1 MLLSRWYIRIRV
13 GTRYRYTRRVVN
25 SARDKIRVKFSF
37 YQNTLVRWNFFTSW
51 FINNQRNIQKRTRYN
66 AYNRATLCYVV
77 RSLLYMA
84 LMKFSGS
91 LLPYHWAFLPY
102 IILRVHGCHPKANFF
117 FSFDSLEKG
126 IIRRNEELAFLM
138 DVIVV
143 AIAIANVGA
152 QGILRKEFFPF
163 CKCIDGY

>member
-1 MLLSRWYIRIRV
+1 MDVIPRRI
-13 GTRYRYTRRVVN
+13 
-25 SARDKIRVKFSF
+25 
-37 YQNTLVRWNFFTSW
+37 
-51 FINNQRNIQKRTRYN
+51 
-66 AYNRATLCYVV
+66 
-77 RSLLYMA
+77 
-84 LMKFSGS
+84 
-91 LLPYHWAFLPY
+91 
-102 IILRVHGCHPKANFF
+102 FF

-143 AIAIANVGA
+143 AIAIAIANVGA